1 MTNPP
6 PQEERQCCACW
17 RFFPR
22 GAVIEHSFTYGGN
35 KAEAG
40 RVSRWHVCTGCDAK
54 KPDAATVRA
63 GDGTWYQKDANDG
76 EFDF

>member
-1 MTNPP
+1 MIDAR
-6 PQEERQCCACW
+6 QQRQCCLCW

-22 GAVIEHSFTYGGN
+22 AAVIEHSFTYGGS
-35 KAEAG
+35 KAEKQ
-40 RVSRWHVCTGCDAK
+40 RTSRWWVCLVCDAK

-63 GDGTWYQKDANDG
+63 GDGTWYQQDANDG